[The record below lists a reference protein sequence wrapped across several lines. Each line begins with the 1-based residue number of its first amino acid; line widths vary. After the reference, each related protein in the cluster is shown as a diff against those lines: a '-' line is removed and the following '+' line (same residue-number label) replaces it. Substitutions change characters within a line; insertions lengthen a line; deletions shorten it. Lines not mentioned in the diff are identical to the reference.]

1 MAYDGTVRELGRT
14 GRVPVDE
21 GSYTGTPRAGRVKG
35 FVMVLAAAVFWGLS
49 GTAAQVLFQGEGFR
63 PEWLVTVRMGLS
75 GMILVLGTAVFA
87 GPRAALGPLVH
98 PVDALRL
105 TLFGIFGM
113 LGVQYSYFASVAEGN
128 AATATLLQYLAPAM
142 IVLYAAARS
151 RRMPGLRQIAAVG
164 LALAGTFLLVTG
176 GQIQAL
182 TVPWTSVVWGLA
194 SAVTLAFYTV
204 YPGRL
209 LRRYGAPAT
218 VGWAMVVGAA
228 VPALGGALQPG
239 PAVPGETWWIAW
251 GLTAFVVFF
260 GTLVSFLFY
269 LTSLR
274 FLTPAETSLLA
285 SAEPVSAVVSA
296 ALFLHVN
303 LGMTGAAGAAC
314 ILAAVVLLARP
325 K

>member
-1 MAYDGTVRELGRT
+1 
-14 GRVPVDE
+14 
-21 GSYTGTPRAGRVKG
+21 
-35 FVMVLAAAVFWGLS
+35 MVLAAAVFWGLS

-63 PEWLVTVRMGLS
+63 PEWLVTVRMGVS

-98 PVDALRL
+98 PLDALRL

-204 YPGRL
+204 YPGGL

-218 VGWAMVVGAA
+218 VGMGDGGGG
-228 VPALGGALQPG
+228 GGAGLGRGTSARAGGARGDVVDRLGPHRFCCVLWHIGGVSVLSHQSAFSNPG
-239 PAVPGETWWIAW
+239 
-251 GLTAFVVFF
+251 
-260 GTLVSFLFY
+260 
-269 LTSLR
+269 
-274 FLTPAETSLLA
+274 
-285 SAEPVSAVVSA
+285 
-296 ALFLHVN
+296 
-303 LGMTGAAGAAC
+303 
-314 ILAAVVLLARP
+314 
-325 K
+325 